1 MQFSLPRPVSLP
13 SKWPVS
19 HNGEVQFDRAIGTFL
34 DHLRVERG
42 ASPATLDAYHRDL
55 TRYAAFLA
63 GQGVLTVDAVTA
75 SQVATFTRFLRGEGQ
90 GPGLG
95 PASTAR
101 NLSAVRSLHRFA
113 LAEGWV
119 GDDATAAAVAPKVAA
134 RLPKALTLDQVEA
147 MLAAVHN
154 TPGAIG
160 TRNVAVLELLYAS
173 GLRISELVGLDVDD
187 VAMTGQ
193 HPLVRVRGKG
203 GKERL
208 VPVGGPAQAAIEG
221 YLVRGRPVLMA
232 RGRGGPA
239 LFVGARGGR
248 LTRQAAWEVVKT
260 TADAA
265 GLGQLAVSPH
275 ALRHSFATHLL
286 QGGADIR
293 VVQELLGHSS
303 VATTQIY
310 TKVTPELLREV
321 WAAAH
326 PRAVG

>member
-1 MQFSLPRPVSLP
+1 
-13 SKWPVS
+13 
-19 HNGEVQFDRAIGTFL
+19 
-34 DHLRVERG
+34 
-42 ASPATLDAYHRDL
+42 
-55 TRYAAFLA
+55 
-63 GQGVLTVDAVTA
+63 
-75 SQVATFTRFLRGEGQ
+75 
-90 GPGLG
+90 
-95 PASTAR
+95 
-101 NLSAVRSLHRFA
+101 LHRFA
-113 LAEGWV
+113 VTEGWADQDV
-119 GDDATAAAVAPKVAA
+119 TAAAVAPKVAA
-134 RLPKALTLDQVEA
+134 RLPKALSLDQVEV
-147 MLAAVHN
+147 MLSAVRVAQG
-154 TPGAIG
+154 PIG
-160 TRNVAVLELLYAS
+160 SRNVAVLELLYAS

-187 VAMTGQ
+187 MATAGQ

-208 VPVGGPAQAAIEG
+208 VPVGGPAKLAIDS
-221 YLVRGRPVLMA
+221 YLVRGRPALVA
-232 RGRGGPA
+232 SGRGGPA